1 MKTRL
6 GMIYVLYYYG
16 ESKPSDDKD
25 NCHIGRVKEDGEDRD
40 VELVDPLNQ
49 FMAPSTF

>member
-1 MKTRL
+1 
-6 GMIYVLYYYG
+6 MIYAPYYYG

-25 NCHIGRVKEDGEDRD
+25 NCHIGRVKEDGD

-49 FMAPSTF
+49 FMTPSTY